1 METVLRRIGGV
12 VDHDGVQLTG
22 TYALNASSPSV
33 AREPR
38 SLKVSSPRMEEG
50 GCDKLK
56 GRRSVLHEDFEKR
69 VEN

>member
-12 VDHDGVQLTG
+12 VDLDRIRATG
-22 TYALNASSPSV
+22 AEASNASGPSA

-38 SLKVSSPRMEEG
+38 FLKVSSPPMEEG

-56 GRRSVLHEDFEKR
+56 GRRSVLHEDSVKR
-69 VEN
+69 VKH